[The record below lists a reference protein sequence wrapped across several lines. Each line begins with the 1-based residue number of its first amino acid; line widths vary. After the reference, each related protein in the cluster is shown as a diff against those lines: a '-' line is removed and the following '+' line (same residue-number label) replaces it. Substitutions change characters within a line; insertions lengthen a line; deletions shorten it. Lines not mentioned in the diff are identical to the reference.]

1 MTTVTSVLPGAQRVA
16 LVAVLLLLTL
26 FLLYVAPLTTFLDTT
41 LAGL

>member
-1 MTTVTSVLPGAQRVA
+1 MTAVTSVLPGAQRVG
-16 LVAVLLLLTL
+16 LFVALLLLTL